1 MQDNTEVAVRVLGF
15 KYDEGAV
22 FREVVA
28 KARHPVIEIAVGA
41 PEVELA
47 SAVSEVNLRQE
58 EQLQGVEHGGLAQ
71 IVFAEKRG
79 VLVDADL
86 GIRKSRA
93 VDEDQ
98 LLEAEGIKGI
108 KAQIHRVASV
118 VGMGRR

>member
-1 MQDNTEVAVRVLGF
+1 MQDNTEVAVGVLGF

-28 KARHPVIEIAVGA
+28 KARHPVIEIAVGT
-41 PEVELA
+41 PKVELA
-47 SAVSEVNLRQE
+47 TAVSEVNLRQE

-71 IVFAEKRG
+71 VVLAEKRG
-79 VLVDADL
+79 VLIDADL
-86 GIRKSRA
+86 GVCIGRT

-118 VGMGRR
+118 VDRGIR